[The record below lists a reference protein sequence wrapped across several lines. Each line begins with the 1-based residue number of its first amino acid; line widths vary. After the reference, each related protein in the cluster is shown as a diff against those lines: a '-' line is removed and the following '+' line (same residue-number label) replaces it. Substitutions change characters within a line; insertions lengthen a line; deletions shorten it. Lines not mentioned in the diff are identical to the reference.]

1 MKSTTKILES
11 LLKGETINCKVM
23 LNHFGYSNASREIR
37 RKIEIP
43 FEIELNR
50 KRMIEKNR
58 YNEMVSYFNYSLK
71 ESDRTKVSQIVKD
84 LKKSENSF
92 NFSKLLSFING

>member
-11 LLKGETINCKVM
+11 LLKGDTINCKVM
-23 LNHFGYSNASREIR
+23 LNQLGYSNASREIR

-43 FEIELNR
+43 FEIQLNR
-50 KRMIEKNR
+50 KRMTEKNR
-58 YNEMVSYFNYSLK
+58 YNEVVCFFNYSLK
-71 ESDRTKVSQIVKD
+71 EIDRTKVSGIIKD
-84 LKKSENSF
+84 LKKSENSS

>member
-11 LLKGETINCKVM
+11 LLKGDTINCKVM
-23 LNHFGYSNASREIR
+23 LNQLGYSNASREIR

-43 FEIELNR
+43 FEIQLNR
-50 KRMIEKNR
+50 KRMTEKNR

-71 ESDRTKVSQIVKD
+71 ESDRTKVSGIIKD
-84 LKKSENSF
+84 LKKSENSS

>member
-11 LLKGETINCKVM
+11 LLRGETINCKVM
-23 LNHFGYSNASREIR
+23 LNNFGYSNASREIR

-43 FEIELNR
+43 FGIELKR
-50 KRMIEKNR
+50 KRMSEKNR
-58 YNEMVSYFNYSLK
+58 YNEIVCYFNYSLK
-71 ESDRTKVSQIVKD
+71 ESDRTKVSHIIKD
-84 LKKSENSF
+84 LNKSENSF